1 MADLRVVRS
10 RPIFEQIADRLRD
23 AIRDGQFQPGEHL
36 VEGNLCELTGASRPS
51 VREALRKLE
60 AQGLV
65 ENNGR
70 RGLRV
75 TITSQDEAQQIYAV
89 RSALEGLAARLFAR
103 TATQEQRD
111 ALTVS
116 VAEIEAAGDDVAAL
130 LIAKR
135 HFYDVFLLGAGNMYV
150 DEMLSLVRAR
160 IWPMR
165 SKSLTK
171 PGRPAE
177 SLKEVQALLAAVQAG
192 DEAGAEQAMMTHIRN
207 AARALHDQEM
217 AEAAIPTTPVTP
229 TASLRM

>member
-1 MADLRVVRS
+1 MADLRIVRS

-60 AQGLV
+60 TQGLV

-75 TITSQDEAQQIYAV
+75 TVTSQDEAQQIYAV

-103 TATQEQRD
+103 TATLEQRD
-111 ALTVS
+111 ALAATVT
-116 VAEIEAAGDDVAAL
+116 EIEAAGDDVAAL
-130 LIAKR
+130 LVAKR
-135 HFYDVFLLGAGNMYV
+135 HFYEVFLLGAGNMYV

-177 SLKEVQALLAAVQAG
+177 SLREVQALLAAVQAG
-192 DEAGAEQAMMTHIRN
+192 DEAAAEQAMMTHIRN
-207 AARALHDQEM
+207 AAQALYDQEM
-217 AEAAIPTTPVTP
+217 AEAELSPLPAPTV
-229 TASLRM
+229 ANLRL

>member
-1 MADLRVVRS
+1 VRS

-36 VEGNLCELTGASRPS
+36 VEGNLCALTGASRPS

-60 AQGLV
+60 TQGLV

-70 RGLRV
+70 QGLRV

-103 TATQEQRD
+103 TASQEQRD
-111 ALTVS
+111 ALAVS
-116 VAEIEAAGDDVAAL
+116 VGEIEAAGDDVAAL
-130 LIAKR
+130 LVAKR
-135 HFYDVFLLGAGNMYV
+135 HFYEAFLLGAGNTYV

-165 SKSLTK
+165 AKSLTK

-177 SLKEVQALLAAVQAG
+177 SLREVQALLAAVQVG
-192 DEAGAEQAMMTHIRN
+192 DEAAAEQAMMVHIRN
-207 AARALHDQEM
+207 AAQALHDQEM
-217 AEAAIPTTPVTP
+217 AEAVVPTIPAAP
-229 TASLRM
+229 AANLRL

>member
-1 MADLRVVRS
+1 MADLRIVRS

-60 AQGLV
+60 TQGLV

-103 TATQEQRD
+103 TATPEQRD
-111 ALTVS
+111 ALAVTVT
-116 VAEIEAAGDDVAAL
+116 EIEAAGDDVPAL
-130 LIAKR
+130 LLAKR

-177 SLKEVQALLAAVQAG
+177 SLREVQALLAAVQAG
-192 DEAGAEQAMMTHIRN
+192 DEAAAEQAMMAHIRN
-207 AARALHDQEM
+207 AAQALYDQEM
-217 AEAAIPTTPVTP
+217 AETELSPVPAQPAAN
-229 TASLRM
+229 LRL

>member
-1 MADLRVVRS
+1 MADLRIVRS

-60 AQGLV
+60 TQGLV
-65 ENNGR
+65 ENNGN

-75 TITSQDEAQQIYAV
+75 TVTSQDEAQQIYAV
-89 RSALEGLAARLFAR
+89 RSALEGLAARLFTR

-111 ALTVS
+111 ALAEA
-116 VAEIEAAGDDVAAL
+116 VAEIESAGDDIPAL
-130 LIAKR
+130 LEAKR

-177 SLKEVQALLAAVQAG
+177 SLGEVKALLAAVQVH
-192 DEAGAEQAMMTHIRN
+192 DETAAEQAMMNHIRN
-207 AARALHDQEM
+207 AAQALYDQE
-217 AEAAIPTTPVTP
+217 EADALAPSTTPRP
-229 TASLRM
+229 AASLRL

>member
-1 MADLRVVRS
+1 MADLRIVRS

-60 AQGLV
+60 TQGLV

-103 TATQEQRD
+103 TATPEQRD
-111 ALTVS
+111 ALAVTVT
-116 VAEIEAAGDDVAAL
+116 EIEAAGDDVPAL
-130 LIAKR
+130 LLAKR

-177 SLKEVQALLAAVQAG
+177 SLREVQALLVAVQAG
-192 DEAGAEQAMMTHIRN
+192 DEAAAEQAMMAHIRN
-207 AARALHDQEM
+207 AAQALYDQEM
-217 AEAAIPTTPVTP
+217 AETELSPVPAQPAAN
-229 TASLRM
+229 LRL